1 MGKLYDNLVKNFENI
16 SEEEWE
22 EIESLNDIGPD
33 VIEYVNYVREYF
45 LNKDIENIETLN
57 HLKNGKT

>member
-1 MGKLYDNLVKNFENI
+1 MGKLYDNLVRNFENI

-22 EIESLNDIGPD
+22 EIESLNDIGSD

>member
-1 MGKLYDNLVKNFENI
+1 MGKLYDNLVRNFENI

-22 EIESLNDIGPD
+22 EIESINNIGPD

-57 HLKNGKT
+57 YLKNGKN

>member
-1 MGKLYDNLVKNFENI
+1 MGKLYDNLVRNFENI

-22 EIESLNDIGPD
+22 EIESINNIGPD

-57 HLKNGKT
+57 HLKNGKN

>member
-1 MGKLYDNLVKNFENI
+1 MGKLYDNLVRNFENI

-22 EIESLNDIGPD
+22 EIESLNDIDPN
-33 VIEYVNYVREYF
+33 VIEYVNFVREYF